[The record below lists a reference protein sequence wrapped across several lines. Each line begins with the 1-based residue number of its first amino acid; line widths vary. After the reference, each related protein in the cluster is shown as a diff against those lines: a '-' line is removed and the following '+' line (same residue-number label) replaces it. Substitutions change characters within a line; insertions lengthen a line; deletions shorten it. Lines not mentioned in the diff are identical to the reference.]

1 MSTQNAD
8 ALRQAAQRLTAQIQS
23 PRTSPTDAQHLE
35 QVQRLA
41 RAIADH
47 LDAGTL
53 DPFLHRV
60 KTLAQVEFLLQWNNP
75 PVTAWD
81 VSLLNRVV
89 ALGLDAG
96 SVSIA
101 RESLLALD
109 PVVVTMNDDGVQVS
123 CGDAMTSGA
132 TLVNFESILAPRDAT
147 VTADTQDD

>member
-1 MSTQNAD
+1 MSIHTAD
-8 ALRQAAQRLTAQIQS
+8 ALRLAAQRLTVQIQS
-23 PRTSPTDAQHLE
+23 PRTSSTDARHLE

-53 DPFLHRV
+53 DPFLRRI
-60 KTLAQVEFLLQWNNP
+60 KTLAQVEFLLQWNDP
-75 PVTAWD
+75 PVITWD
-81 VSLLNRVV
+81 LSLLNRVV

-109 PVVVTMNDDGVQVS
+109 PVPVTMSVG
-123 CGDAMTSGA
+123 GA
-132 TLVNFESILAPRDAT
+132 S
-147 VTADTQDD
+147 